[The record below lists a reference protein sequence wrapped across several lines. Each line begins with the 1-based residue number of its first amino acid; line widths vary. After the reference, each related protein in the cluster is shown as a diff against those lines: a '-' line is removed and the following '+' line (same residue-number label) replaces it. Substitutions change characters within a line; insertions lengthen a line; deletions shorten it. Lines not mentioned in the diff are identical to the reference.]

1 MKVCI
6 VGAGAIGGFLGLR
19 LARAAIAAVNAA
31 GRRLLLRGDARFT
44 DARVRQVFDVWGDML
59 RKGYFLD
66 ATMDQDADRVLPY
79 LYRNHVG
86 MTLIGS
92 FVAARF
98 PEAIAPDMG
107 FFAFPNYSPAI
118 PAFEEAPLDVLVQ
131 PASGLNPAARKRF
144 LTFLAESGSL
154 RQIAEADQTLSA
166 QADSPP
172 SSVLL
177 GEASSNILGSAA
189 GLTYFFDRDAKA
201 ELVGPLFDGLR
212 QFLKAPHDTEL
223 VVQFIGTGVRGG
235 VALVERATGIDYNP
249 ERIQLDDGL
258 NGITMPAGINTGD
271 SLGTVTGVLSYSFDN
286 YELLLTQLPTVTVN
300 PLPPS
305 VRSIQVGGDRLSVGA
320 YNVENL
326 DPNDTSFARLA
337 GQIVNAIGAPD
348 VLALSELQDNNGA
361 TNNGTVSA
369 DQTIALLHD
378 AIVAAG
384 GPSYEAVQINPVNNQ
399 DGGEPGG
406 NIRVVQF
413 YNPLRVSFVP
423 GTAGSGGSLDATAP
437 TQAGGK
443 LALTLSPGR

>member
-1 MKVCI
+1 MHAVRTTLASRFNARARHWQATGVLLAGFALPAACAEQLVIDYIVSNTPQRTAWVRAINQFAAANPDIQITHNGYPQEQYKRDFTASLRTGRADLSFWYAGERLRDAADRKLLAPLDADTVALLKKKRFHPATIEGTRIDGEVYGFPLYYYVWGLVYRKSLFERLDLQPPATWSEFLQVCERLKA
-6 VGAGAIGGFLGLR
+6 AGVTPLAIGAKSGWPAAGWFDYLNLR
-19 LARAAIAAVNAA
+19 LNGIDFHRK
-31 GRRLLLRGDARFT
+31 LLRGDARFT

-223 VVQFIGTGVRGG
+223 VVQFI
-235 VALVERATGIDYNP
+235 EK
-249 ERIQLDDGL
+249 
-258 NGITMPAGINTGD
+258 
-271 SLGTVTGVLSYSFDN
+271 
-286 YELLLTQLPTVTVN
+286 
-300 PLPPS
+300 
-305 VRSIQVGGDRLSVGA
+305 
-320 YNVENL
+320 
-326 DPNDTSFARLA
+326 ARLK
-337 GQIVNAIGAPD
+337 PK
-348 VLALSELQDNNGA
+348 SR
-361 TNNGTVSA
+361 
-369 DQTIALLHD
+369 
-378 AIVAAG
+378 
-384 GPSYEAVQINPVNNQ
+384 
-399 DGGEPGG
+399 EP
-406 NIRVVQF
+406 Q
-413 YNPLRVSFVP
+413 P
-423 GTAGSGGSLDATAP
+423 
-437 TQAGGK
+437 
-443 LALTLSPGR
+443 